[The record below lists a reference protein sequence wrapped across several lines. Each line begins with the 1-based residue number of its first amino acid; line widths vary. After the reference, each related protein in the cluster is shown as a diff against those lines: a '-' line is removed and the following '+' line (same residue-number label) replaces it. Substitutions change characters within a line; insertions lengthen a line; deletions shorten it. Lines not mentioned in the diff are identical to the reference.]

1 MAGDDG
7 TNALLETARAFRP
20 RILAARE
27 QIEAG
32 RRLPEDL
39 ARELARAGFFRM
51 FLPAAYGG
59 LELTP
64 LAALDVLEELA
75 RADASVAW
83 CVWNGNVHWTTVRLS
98 TDVAA
103 EIFADPDLILG
114 NSTRAS
120 GRATAVEG
128 GYRVTGRW
136 SLVSGCQVS
145 QWFILTC
152 IVHDGDKPRL
162 TAAGAPESRFMFC
175 PASACRIVDTWRVA
189 GLRGTGSHDVV
200 VEDYFVPA
208 RHGSWYA
215 DPIVLPGPRYQ
226 FPFFSRVVPGL
237 GAIALGIAQGA
248 MESLIDL
255 AVDKRAHERRP
266 QSLREDR
273 GAQTRLAQAE
283 ALVQSAR
290 AYLRDAVGRLW
301 ADVMAG
307 GEASVP
313 GRVQVRLAS
322 FHAATSAAQA
332 VDLVY
337 LTGGATALYE
347 SCPIERAFR
356 DVHAVTQHIG
366 VHPRAHEIAGRVL
379 FGLEPDVPPAMV

>member
-1 MAGDDG
+1 MASDDG
-7 TNALLETARAFRP
+7 ANTLLDTARAFRP

-27 QIEAG
+27 QIESG

-51 FLPAAYGG
+51 FLPAVYGG
-59 LELTP
+59 LDLTP
-64 LAALDVLEELA
+64 VAGIDVLEELA

-83 CVWNGNVHWTTVRLS
+83 CVWNGNVHWTTVRLPR
-98 TDVAA
+98 DVAT
-103 EIFADPDLILG
+103 EIFADPEMILG
-114 NSTRAS
+114 NSTRAT

-128 GYRVTGRW
+128 GYRMTGRW

-162 TAAGAPESRFMFC
+162 TPTGAPESRLMFC

-200 VEDYFVPA
+200 VEDHFVPA

-215 DPIVLPGPRYQ
+215 DPIVLLGTRYQ

-237 GAIALGIAQGA
+237 GAIGLGIAQGA
-248 MESLIDL
+248 MEALVDL
-255 AVDKRAHERRP
+255 AGDKRAHERRP
-266 QSLREDR
+266 QALSDDR

-290 AYLRDAVGRLW
+290 AYLHDTVGRLW
-301 ADVMAG
+301 ADVMGG
-307 GEASVP
+307 GEATVP
-313 GRVQVRLAS
+313 KRAQVRLAS

-366 VHPRAHEIAGRVL
+366 VHPRAQEIAGRVL
-379 FGLEPDVPPAMV
+379 FGLDPDVPPMMV